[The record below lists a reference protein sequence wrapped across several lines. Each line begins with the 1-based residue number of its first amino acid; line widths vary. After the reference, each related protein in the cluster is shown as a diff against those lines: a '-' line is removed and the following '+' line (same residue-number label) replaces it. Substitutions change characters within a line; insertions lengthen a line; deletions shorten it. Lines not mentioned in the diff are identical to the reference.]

1 MEREYNEMAEQSK
14 RRRYHSPGRAEGA
27 QATANQILAAAEQ
40 LFARD
45 GYAPVTMKEIA
56 RTAGVAPA
64 TVYLHFASKVAIVH
78 ALADA
83 VTGSSDLSVE
93 NVERAASV
101 EAQVQVGA
109 AVLRHLNERSWVVSE
124 ILRSQ
129 AGADPELTAL
139 AEEWRRRH
147 LDAVQRGVAPVAGA
161 GRLRQPLDAAEAADI
176 LYAVGGTDVFRALVK
191 ERGWSPA
198 AYESWLADFMA
209 EYLVA
214 PVQA

>member
-1 MEREYNEMAEQSK
+1 MVGQSK

-27 QATANQILAAAEQ
+27 QGTANQILAAAER

-45 GYAPVTMKEIA
+45 GYAPITMKEIA

-64 TVYLHFASKVAIVH
+64 TVYLHFASKAAIVH
-78 ALADA
+78 ALAGA
-83 VTGSSDLSVE
+83 VTGSSELSVE
-93 NVERAASV
+93 NVETATSV
-101 EAQVQVGA
+101 EAQVQIGA
-109 AVLRHLNERSWVVSE
+109 AILRHLNERSWTVAE

-129 AGADPELTAL
+129 SGADPELEAL
-139 AEEWRRRH
+139 AEDWRRRH
-147 LDAVQRGVAPVAGA
+147 FDAVQRGVAPVAGA
-161 GRLRQPLDAAEAADI
+161 GRLRQPLDAAAAADV

-198 AYESWLADFMA
+198 AYESWLAHFMA

-214 PVQA
+214 PAQT